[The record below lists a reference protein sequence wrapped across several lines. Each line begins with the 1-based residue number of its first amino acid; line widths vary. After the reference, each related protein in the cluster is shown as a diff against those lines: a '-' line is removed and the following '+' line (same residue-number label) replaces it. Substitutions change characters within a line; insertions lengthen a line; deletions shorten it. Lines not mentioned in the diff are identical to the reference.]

1 VPATATPRGG
11 FDTIAVTDLGVGSGD
26 PNDPEL
32 PVNVQPGPVFEF
44 DVGVEAGTLVF
55 IGPEIAI
62 GYDYAIGAGDPGFRS
77 VLLPQAGD
85 DPFDLFLF
93 DPAGNPFDTGIDL
106 LAGVELHFLAGLAG
120 FGIDA
125 AGLER
130 FGIRGIET
138 SPRTRAARRAPPRRD
153 SSVTWAARLPSSRC
167 HPWPPCASPAHRPRP
182 ASRGSGTRLSRSAR
196 RPAPLPRR

>member
-1 VPATATPRGG
+1 VPSTAPPRGG

-55 IGPEIAI
+55 TGPEIAI

-93 DPAGNPFDTGIDL
+93 DPAGNPFDTGSDL
-106 LAGVELHFLAGLAG
+106 LAGVELDFLAGIAG
-120 FGIDA
+120 FSIDA

-130 FGIRGIET
+130 FGTRGIEASAMLDAQDPT
-138 SPRTRAARRAPPRRD
+138 AFVTGLTFVDDGRFTGTMTPVVASALPETGTLVLLASGLLGGAWRRKA
-153 SSVTWAARLPSSRC
+153 
-167 HPWPPCASPAHRPRP
+167 
-182 ASRGSGTRLSRSAR
+182 G
-196 RPAPLPRR
+196 